1 MVGEVVEVGRLVP
14 AGGESAALRE
24 IVIYVFAMIGLAAT
38 ICGVIVMAATWWF
51 GRKERR

>member
-1 MVGEVVEVGRLVP
+1 MSGVE
-14 AGGESAALRE
+14 E